1 MTTTQFV
8 PVFRATWW
16 QEGCYG
22 GYQGEPL
29 RQFADS
35 EACVAAADACGS
47 FCVPD
52 SPACL
57 SLIQAAIQKRV
68 DLWLGTPSTPQART
82 LQAADQKLS
91 QGITAPMRYIPGEWH
106 PATDVVLATHH
117 VCQSLVRQSMSAAQE
132 AVRAHPLYPSL
143 SFLGISPA
151 SAALLLAT
159 IRDPRWH
166 RDLDHPD
173 RITRLQ
179 SYLQVLPKHVQA
191 AVTAGENVPVGE
203 GCTAANLLV
212 HVTTH
217 ELNGYFPR
225 AAGTHAIVR
234 DLQHLLKYVQ
244 LHWLEL
250 LRVTPHPEL
259 LFSPDAWFQRRP
271 EAQRAYLSVVAR
283 S

>member
-1 MTTTQFV
+1 MTTPQFV

-22 GYQGEPL
+22 GYQGEAL
-29 RQFADS
+29 RRFVDS
-35 EACVAAADACGS
+35 DACVAAADACGS

-57 SLIQAAIQKRV
+57 SLIHAAVQSRM
-68 DLWLGTPSTPQART
+68 DLWLGCPSTPQAASLT
-82 LQAADQKLS
+82 AADRALA
-91 QGITAPMRYIPGEWH
+91 QGIAAPMRYVPGEWH
-106 PATDVVLATHH
+106 PATDAVLATHR
-117 VCQSLVRQSMSAAQE
+117 VCQALVQQSLAAAQE

-143 SFLGISPA
+143 AFLGVSPA

-166 RDLDHPD
+166 RDPDNPD
-173 RITRLQ
+173 RINRLQ
-179 SYLQVLPKHVQA
+179 SYLQVSPKHVQV
-191 AVTAGENVPVGE
+191 AVADGDDVPLGK
-203 GCTAANLLV
+203 GCTATHLLV

-217 ELNGYFPR
+217 ELNGHFPR
-225 AAGTHAIVR
+225 ATGTHAVVR

-250 LRVTPHPEL
+250 LRATPHPET
-259 LFSPDAWFQRRP
+259 LFSAEAWFQRRP
-271 EAQRAYLSVVAR
+271 EARRAYLAVVAR